1 MQYKGNFRIEI
12 TTKIG
17 ICLAYSL
24 KLYDNSKEMTTT
36 EVHNVTVT
44 AGMANIISINTL
56 NRC

>member
-24 KLYDNSKEMTTT
+24 KLYDNRKEMTTT

-44 AGMANIISINTL
+44 SGMANIISINT
-56 NRC
+56 